1 MPLVIDSDAHEPG
14 QVGLAFERGVQVAQ
28 SAGYRATLRVS
39 DKSSVPLP

>member
-1 MPLVIDSDAHEPG
+1 
-14 QVGLAFERGVQVAQ
+14 VGLAFERGVQVAQ